1 MTRTIPQ
8 PEWAPT
14 FHKMIAQL
22 QTHDVRAHRRRDERS
37 REFWDEAFDDA
48 ELPGLEA
55 DNATQSDDAD
65 AAPPAERRPPFLHA
79 LAALHLSRTF
89 QPVKQLYAAGALTLF
104 DPGTASLIAPLA
116 KVLTKATLPPSVAVA
131 NADSA
136 LCEKA
141 GLLLVKPAGDGAAGQ
156 KSFIESLRN
165 ALFDGQPCFALL
177 PPGISLPQ
185 DLAKLL
191 PKPLT
196 PPPLDR
202 AALRALLCVMFSR
215 ATEGQLDRAMT
226 ALPKEFSLGDVSAEA
241 LALAFRRAKPK
252 DVIAALAAQ
261 TAQFQKGPSNAL
273 TFDQFD
279 AEQPAVKLARQT
291 AADLTLWRAGQVPWA
306 DIPNGLLFYGP
317 PGTGKTLLA
326 RALAS
331 EARIPLIEASL
342 SEWQQNVSL
351 GPFLERM
358 QSSFAQARTSA
369 PSIFFLDEIDAIGTR
384 AERNHNSSYSD
395 QVIAAFLIAV
405 SRLRET
411 EGVILIGATNRL
423 EGLDPAILRP
433 GRFDLKLSL
442 GLPSRAGIEAILAKI
457 LAETPI
463 SAASRERLSRK
474 ALGLSPAEIDGALR
488 QSKAACRAAGQPL
501 TEEALAAALESGSQP
516 TAELSWRIAV
526 HEAGHA
532 ALGIR
537 LGMTITRITVGPRAG
552 LVDWTPRPEEGVV
565 EDFLDRIALQL
576 AGRAAEEIL
585 LGSAS
590 AGAGGSEASDLAEA
604 TRLAL
609 DLELRSGMG
618 RSGLLYWGSSN
629 DLLLSHPELRRHVEA
644 HLQTGL
650 NLSKSVIQRMPVLVE
665 GLAQVVLREGELSGP
680 ALNEWVETIRD
691 FDPDIWEDPPGS
703 LVIFPGP
710 RKDGLPRDATK
721 EEPEPSA

>member
-8 PEWAPT
+8 PAWAPT
-14 FHKMIAQL
+14 FHKMITQL
-22 QTHDVRAHRRRDERS
+22 QTHDVRAQRGQDKLS
-37 REFWDEAFDDA
+37 REFWEEAFDEA

-55 DNATQSDDAD
+55 DTATQSDDAD

-79 LAALHLSRTF
+79 LAALHLARTF
-89 QPVKQLYAAGALTLF
+89 QPLKQLYATGALTLY
-104 DPGTASLIAPLA
+104 DPGTATLIAPLA
-116 KVLTKATLPPSVAVA
+116 KVLTTATLPKSVTVA
-131 NADSA
+131 SADSA

-141 GLLLVKPAGDGAAGQ
+141 GLLLVKPAGDGAAGH
-156 KSFIESLRN
+156 KSFIESMRN
-165 ALFDGQPCFALL
+165 ALFDGQPCFCLL
-177 PPGISLPQ
+177 QPGIVLPQ

-202 AALRALLCVMFSR
+202 AALRALLHVMFSS
-215 ATEGQLDRAMT
+215 ATAGQLDGAMA
-226 ALPKEFSLGDVSAEA
+226 ALPKEFSLDNVSSEA
-241 LALAFRRAKPK
+241 LALAFRGAKPQH
-252 DVIAALAAQ
+252 VIAALVAQ
-261 TAQFQKGPSNAL
+261 RAPSQKEPSQAL

-279 AEQPAVKLARQT
+279 AEQPAVTVARQT
-291 AADLTLWRAGQVPWA
+291 AADLALWRAGQLPWA
-306 DIPNGLLFYGP
+306 DIPNGLLLYGP

-331 EARIPLIEASL
+331 EAKIPLIEASL
-342 SEWQQNVSL
+342 SEWQQNASL

-384 AERNHNSSYSD
+384 AERSHNSSYSD

-442 GLPSRAGIEAILAKI
+442 GLPSRAGIEAILAKL

-501 TEEALAAALESGSQP
+501 SEEALAAALESGGAQP
-516 TAELSWRIAV
+516 TADLSWRIAV

-585 LGSAS
+585 LGNAS

-618 RSGLLYWGSSN
+618 GSGLLYWGSSN

-650 NLSKSVIQRMPVLVE
+650 SLAKSVIQRMPVLIE
-665 GLAQVVLREGELSGP
+665 GLAQVALREGELSGP
-680 ALNEWVETIRD
+680 VLHDWVETIRD
-691 FDPDIWEDPPGS
+691 FDPDVREDPPGS
-703 LVIFPGP
+703 LIIFPGH
-710 RKDGLPRDATK
+710 RKDGLERV
-721 EEPEPSA
+721 